1 MKKLLS
7 VLLSFVTLN
16 AAYAVPTQIY
26 LAAPNKIE
34 VVGERLKLTFKLPC
48 KNEYPDEWAGQLVSA
63 SDDEGD
69 MVISLGV
76 TLSKDSCKKGP
87 LKEFVFEYRVSQ
99 IGIQASELENG
110 ITLEPMDLA
119 K

>member
-16 AAYAVPTQIY
+16 VAYAVPTQIY

-34 VVGERLKLTFKLPC
+34 VIGERLKLTFKLPC
-48 KNEYPDEWAGQLVSA
+48 KNKYPDEWAGQLVSA

-76 TLSKDSCKKGP
+76 TLSKGSCQKGP
-87 LKEFVFEYRVSQ
+87 RKKFVFEYRLSE

-110 ITLEPMDLA
+110 ITFEPMDLA